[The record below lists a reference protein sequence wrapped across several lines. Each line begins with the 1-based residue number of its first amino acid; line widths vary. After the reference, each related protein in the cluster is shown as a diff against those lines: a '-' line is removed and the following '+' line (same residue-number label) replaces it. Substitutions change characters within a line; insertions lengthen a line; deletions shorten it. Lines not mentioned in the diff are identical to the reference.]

1 MIGIDFDKLIHS
13 VTYYLS
19 YQEKIGRSFMVDES
33 SLKYPVADYLT
44 SLEIPLA
51 NIQLEFSHPD
61 LWKRQIDLITTDQP
75 NKKLKQIIESA
86 YEFKISRQNT
96 KYEPEQKRIF
106 NDLMRLHLLAKSNGS
121 SCYFIIAGSHKD
133 FIQYFRSI
141 VSKRPTTNNKDL
153 PQPEGFYTE
162 WFKFKEDDEAIFEVK
177 NVKGNE
183 YENIYQAFL
192 SDYKAKEDGVV
203 LELPDKITTK
213 CIAISAL
220 SREFPTPYVG
230 GIWKVE

>member
-1 MIGIDFDKLIHS
+1 MNLIDFNKLVHS
-13 VTYYLS
+13 ATYYLS
-19 YQEKIGRSFMVDES
+19 YQDKIGRSFMVDES

-61 LWKRQIDLITTDQP
+61 LKKRSIDLVTTD
-75 NKKLKQIIESA
+75 NTKKKIQNVF
-86 YEFKISRQNT
+86 EFKISKQAT

-106 NDLMRLHLLAKSNGS
+106 NDLMRLYLIAKSNGS
-121 SCYFIIAGSHKD
+121 TCYFLIAGTQSD

-141 VSKRPTTNNKDL
+141 ATIRPITNSKDL
-153 PQPEGFYTE
+153 PIPEGFYTE
-162 WFKFKEDDEAIFEVK
+162 WFKFKAGDEQTFDVK
-177 NVKGNE
+177 NVTDNS
-183 YENIYQAFL
+183 YEKIYKAFIK
-192 SDYKAKEDGVV
+192 DYKPKGDK
-203 LELPDKITTK
+203 LELPDKLKTK

-230 GIWKVE
+230 GIWQVE